1 MWGRDDGCEM
11 PRLVEELSALEV
23 KRLRHPG
30 GTTNK
35 LVFVGGVPGLAL
47 QLLPGGGRT
56 WILRT
61 SVGGKR
67 RDIGLGGF
75 PEITLTVA
83 RDRARAARDSI
94 RNGVDP
100 VEERKAARAALVASR
115 HRGLLFRDAVNTYLD
130 SKLTEF
136 RNDKHRYQW
145 RATLDMFACPT
156 LGEMTVASIQTSDVL
171 AVLTPLWLTKTE
183 TATRLRGRIEA
194 VLNWASVAGH
204 RSGDNP
210 ARWRGNLDMLLP
222 KPGKV
227 AKVVHQPAV
236 ALPDAPAWFADLR
249 KRGGSSARALE
260 FAVLTAARSGEVRM
274 ATWGELDLGRA
285 MWTVPADRMK
295 MERDH
300 RVPLSDA
307 ALALVKAL
315 PVIEG
320 SPYIFAAP
328 RGGTLSDMSLS
339 AVMRKMHRAELY
351 AGRKG
356 WLDPVSGRPAVP
368 HGLRSTF
375 RDWAAETG
383 VPRDMA
389 EIALSHAS
397 GSDVERAYRRTD
409 MLERR
414 REVMGAWAKFLGAA
428 R

>member
-1 MWGRDDGCEM
+1 M
-11 PRLVEELSALEV
+11 PRQADELSAIAV
-23 KRLRHPG
+23 KRMTHPG
-30 GTTNK
+30 GKGNH
-35 LVFVGGVPGLAL
+35 LVFVGGVAGLAL

-61 SVGGKR
+61 VVGRKR
-67 RDIGLGGF
+67 REIGLGGY
-75 PEITLTVA
+75 PEVSLA
-83 RDRARAARDSI
+83 DARAKARALKEEI
-94 RNGVDP
+94 AKGADP
-100 VEERKAARAALVASR
+100 VEERKAARGALMASQ
-115 HRGLLFRDAVNTYLD
+115 HPGLLFKDAVD
-130 SKLTEF
+130 AFLTNRTAGFKNE
-136 RNDKHRYQW
+136 KHKYQW
-145 RATLDMFACPT
+145 RATLDTYAGPVI
-156 LGEMTVASIQTSDVL
+156 GDMTVGAIGVADVL
-171 AVLTPLWLTKTE
+171 RVLEPIWTTKTE
-183 TATRLRGRIEA
+183 TASRLRGRIEA
-194 VLNWASVAGH
+194 VLAWAMVAGH
-204 RSGDNP
+204 RSGENP
-210 ARWRGNLDMLLP
+210 ARWRGNLNMLLA
-222 KPGKV
+222 KPTKV
-227 AKVVHQPAV
+227 ATVVHQPAV
-236 ALPDAPAWFADLR
+236 ALADASAWFADLR

-260 FAVLTAARSGEVRM
+260 FAVLTAARSGEVRL
-274 ATWGELDLGRA
+274 ATWGELDLDRA

-315 PVIEG
+315 PVMEG

-339 AVMRKMHRAELY
+339 AVMRKMHRAELD
-351 AGRKG
+351 ADRKG

-414 REVMGAWAKFLGAA
+414 REVMGEWARFLEG